1 MVFKLPME
9 TWATGGVLGEQDEE
23 VELSFPLNQSN
34 SAFSCWEEMT
44 GFSSSTLPL

>member
-9 TWATGGVLGEQDEE
+9 TWATGGVLGGQDEE
-23 VELSFPLNQSN
+23 VELPFPLNQSN